1 MPGGAYSSNRTNIES
16 STAVS
21 YIEKSTPAI
30 VFEHSGQ
37 LVNLLDLLRHHEE
50 HNSSSA
56 TRVVVTIMIMMILV
70 INPLVH

>member
-16 STAVS
+16 SAAVS

-37 LVNLLDLLRHHEE
+37 LVNLLDLLRDEE

-56 TRVVVTIMIMMILV
+56 MRVMIMIMIMMILV